1 MAVKPSSVLPGLV
14 PQMPVPQYHSDLPV
28 TIFRKKQAKNRSPC
42 WTVEWKEAVVFDDD
56 EVRKSLQFV
65 DSTFGEAYP
74 IDCSVV
80 RPEADSREQAKWACS
95 LSAFN

>member
-1 MAVKPSSVLPGLV
+1 M
-14 PQMPVPQYHSDLPV
+14 
-28 TIFRKKQAKNRSPC
+28 
-42 WTVEWKEAVVFDDD
+42 EWKEAVVFDDD
-56 EVRKSLQFV
+56 EVWKSLQFV

-95 LSAFN
+95 LSAFNYVSELYNRVLIEPEDFPVGCGPLLMIEEVRNEQTAS